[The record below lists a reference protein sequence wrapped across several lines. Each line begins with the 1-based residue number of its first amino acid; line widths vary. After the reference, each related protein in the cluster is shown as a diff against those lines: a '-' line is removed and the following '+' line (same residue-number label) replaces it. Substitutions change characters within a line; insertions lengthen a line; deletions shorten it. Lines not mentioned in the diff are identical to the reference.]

1 MEQAPNPKAMALRSP
16 ELAPSSIIH
25 SPAAAWG
32 PGEAGFL
39 AAAKT
44 QKPESEGMCPTVT
57 NPTHDQASR
66 GVGVSIRELGG
77 ISGTRGPFL
86 ALLWIHELKT
96 QPNLDHWQITT
107 F

>member
-1 MEQAPNPKAMALRSP
+1 MVQTPNPKATELRSP

-25 SPAAAWG
+25 SPAASWG
-32 PGEAGFL
+32 PREVGLL

-44 QKPESEGMCPTVT
+44 QKPESEGVCPTVAS
-57 NPTHDQASR
+57 PTSDQASR
-66 GVGVSIRELGG
+66 GVGVRIRELGG

-86 ALLWIHELKT
+86 VLLWIRELKT
-96 QPNLDHWQITT
+96 QPNLDHWRITT